1 MTVTTATTATIE
13 AREPSRAQ
21 LWLYRLGVPLL
32 AVFTAL
38 LIGAIAMWATGSD
51 PLVAYKGLI
60 DGAFSKPRAFG
71 ETLVATTP
79 YLLLALGVGVG
90 FKCGLFNIGV
100 EGQYYIGQLAAV
112 WVATNLVG
120 LPLFIHLPLVI
131 LAGMLGGGF
140 WAAIPGFLKVRFG
153 AHEVIVTIM
162 MNWIAF
168 LLADYLVGLKGP
180 MRDPRASLPQSR
192 PILASAQLPR
202 LNELPALMVNPATRI
217 VLALLLGIGLYLLLR
232 LILRY
237 SFGGRFRRANQWLIL
252 GIGAIMVVGLWLFL
266 GNLVVF
272 GGAFT
277 DKASRLHL
285 GFLIALAAAVFMW
298 WLLYKTTFGFEIR
311 TVGANRDAARYAGI
325 NITRNVVMAM
335 AISGALAGLAGAI
348 EIIGLARVLQSFFS
362 AGYGFESIAIALLAN
377 SHPLGTIPAAL
388 LFGALRNGADLM
400 ELRSGVS
407 KQMIG
412 VVQGLIVM
420 FVAAPGV
427 IRWIYHIKAP
437 SGEKAASVTSGWG
450 K

>member
-1 MTVTTATTATIE
+1 MTATTATIE
-13 AREPSRAQ
+13 AREPSTAQ

-32 AVFTAL
+32 SIFTAL
-38 LIGAIAMWATGSD
+38 LIGAIAMWLTGSD
-51 PLVAYKGLI
+51 PIAAYRGLI
-60 DGAFSKPRAFG
+60 DGAFLKPRAFG

-79 YLLLALGVGVG
+79 YLLLALGVGFG

-100 EGQYYIGQLAAV
+100 EGQYYIGQIASV
-112 WVATNLVG
+112 WVAVNVTG
-120 LPLFIHLPLVI
+120 LPLWVHLPLVI

-162 MNWIAF
+162 MNWIAIY
-168 LLADYLVGLKGP
+168 LADYLVGMNGP
-180 MRDPRASLPQSR
+180 MRDPAASLPQSR
-192 PILASAQLPR
+192 PIQPSAQLPQ
-202 LNELPALMVNPATRI
+202 LHELPAMMANPAMRI
-217 VLALLLGIGLYLLLR
+217 VTALLIGIGLYLLVR
-232 LILRY
+232 LIVRY
-237 SFGGRFRRANQWLIL
+237 GFGGRFRRTNQWIWLAV
-252 GIGAIMVVGLWLFL
+252 GAILAVGTWVLL
-266 GNLVVF
+266 GNLTIF
-272 GGAFT
+272 GGALT
-277 DKASRLHL
+277 DQASRLHV
-285 GFLIALAAAVFMW
+285 GFFIALGMAVLMW
-298 WLLYKTTFGFEIR
+298 WVLYKTTFGFEVR

-325 NITRNVVMAM
+325 SITRNVVLAM
-335 AISGALAGLAGAI
+335 AISGALAGLAGTI
-348 EIIGLARVLQSFFS
+348 EIVGLARVLQSFFS

-377 SHPLGTIPAAL
+377 SHPLGTIPSAF

-420 FVAAPGV
+420 FVAAPGM

-437 SGEKAASVTSGWG
+437 RGEKAASVTSGWG